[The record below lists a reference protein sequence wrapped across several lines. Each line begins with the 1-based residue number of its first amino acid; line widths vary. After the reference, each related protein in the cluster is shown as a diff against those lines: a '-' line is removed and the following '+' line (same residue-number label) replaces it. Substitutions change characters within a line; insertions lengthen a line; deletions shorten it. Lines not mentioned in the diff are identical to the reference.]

1 MIGGQHQRI
10 SVNLIPILEQS
21 VPYLERPGSLKVKL
35 RRHNTSSRSPN
46 DDYGFQVHNNIP
58 LTQSLSATSSGFL
71 VESFQLG
78 VSPFNIMLLNL
89 LYLLAALPPSALAD
103 VKFITPAAG
112 ASIPAGGT
120 FAVEWKDSG
129 SAPSIA
135 DLASYQLFLCA
146 GGNDAT
152 NFVCDLLTSP
162 Y

>member
-1 MIGGQHQRI
+1 
-10 SVNLIPILEQS
+10 
-21 VPYLERPGSLKVKL
+21 
-35 RRHNTSSRSPN
+35 
-46 DDYGFQVHNNIP
+46 
-58 LTQSLSATSSGFL
+58 
-71 VESFQLG
+71 
-78 VSPFNIMLLNL
+78 MLLNL
-89 LYLLAALPPSALAD
+89 LYLLAALAPSALAD

-152 NFVCDLLTSP
+152 NFVRDPPPLHPERTRILSIEPTH
-162 Y
+162 

>member
-1 MIGGQHQRI
+1 
-10 SVNLIPILEQS
+10 
-21 VPYLERPGSLKVKL
+21 
-35 RRHNTSSRSPN
+35 
-46 DDYGFQVHNNIP
+46 
-58 LTQSLSATSSGFL
+58 
-71 VESFQLG
+71 
-78 VSPFNIMLLNL
+78 MLLNL
-89 LYLLAALPPSALAD
+89 LYLVAALAPSALAD

-152 NFVCDLLTSP
+152 NFVCDSLPLLMEWVRILSIV
-162 Y
+162 